1 MTVLLI
7 DPGLGNLG
15 SICASLELI
24 RLDYEI
30 ETNYR
35 IDKDYT
41 KYKSFV
47 LPGVGSF
54 PYGMEK
60 LKSSGLDKL
69 IFYLNS
75 INLRGLGICLGL
87 QIFMDSSTESSV
99 SETKGLGLFK
109 GDVVALNYEDGWTP
123 NVGWIPTEFLKSIDQ
138 HHKINFSTDFYYTH
152 SYHVRPKNPKN
163 ILCKSFHGKKDI
175 VTGLWDKNL
184 FGIQFHPEKSHD
196 DGLILLRSI
205 LSPS

>member
-1 MTVLLI
+1 
-7 DPGLGNLG
+7 
-15 SICASLELI
+15 
-24 RLDYEI
+24 YK
-30 ETNYR
+30 

-152 SYHVRPKNPKN
+152 SYHVRPRNPKN